1 MITGQRLSCAFII
14 SIWSSSEMRTR
25 EGEVRAK
32 LSPLEDVYCTFL
44 FFCSQS
50 VILSCSDSSQ
60 KFKGHRGQVAV
71 RAGASGSLGEER
83 GSMCRQQSHNHA
95 SCVWFGTGSQDLSL
109 CASQTFSQGY
119 PIFPPSFH
127 SLRRLLPAPDF
138 QPHTNGLNKRPA

>member
-1 MITGQRLSCAFII
+1 
-14 SIWSSSEMRTR
+14 MRTR

-32 LSPLEDVYCTFL
+32 LRPAEDVCCSL
-44 FFCSQS
+44 SFFPG
-50 VILSCSDSSQ
+50 SCSDSSP

-71 RAGASGSLGEER
+71 RAGASGSLGEEK
-83 GSMCRQQSHNHA
+83 GSVCKQQSHNHA